1 MEDATMLKNWQND
14 LLTALTM
21 LGVGIEG
28 VGLEMT

>member
-1 MEDATMLKNWQND
+1 MEDTTMLKNWQND
-14 LLTALTM
+14 LLTALIM